1 MAFVRPRRDDGPL
14 EIGRY
19 YRVPCVYTGQAAT
32 AKREWLPYIGGLHLD
47 TRFFK
52 FDLYH
57 VHVDERFLSVRH
69 ALMREIEVFRGE
81 ATYLEVNAKVY
92 STFYDPKSEHG
103 SDALGAPPSRIS
115 SYSSAVEKAAFRQ
128 AIRPAF
134 GERTLMCRRTEKARP
149 NSTGHM
155 VSIKQIRDHYAGR
168 SLVNGRHCP
177 HQHADLQGCTP
188 TDGIIECP
196 LHGLRFDAATG
207 RALEN
212 DHHAT

>member
-1 MAFVRPRRDDGPL
+1 MRPHRDDGPL

-19 YRVPCVYTGQAAT
+19 YRVPCFYTALSLGE
-32 AKREWLPYIGGLHLD
+32 KREWLPYIGDLHLD
-47 TRFFK
+47 KRFFN

-69 ALMREIEVFRGE
+69 RLMREVEVSRGE
-81 ATYLEVNAKVY
+81 TTYLRVNAQVY
-92 STFYDPKSEHG
+92 SMFYDPKSEHG
-103 SDALGAPPSRIS
+103 SCALGADPFTIHAA
-115 SYSSAVEKAAFRQ
+115 SSAAEKAAFRQ

-134 GERTLMCRRTEKARP
+134 GERTLMCRRTEKVLP
-149 NSTGHM
+149 NSTGNL
-155 VSIKQIRDHYAGR
+155 VPIKRIRDHYAGR

-188 TDGIIECP
+188 VDGIIECP

-207 RALEN
+207 RALVN
-212 DHHAT
+212 DHA